1 MKHHAPPS
9 AQRGVALWMLLILV
23 AMAGGYA
30 FYRSANNQFNKTGQE
45 AKIAAALVRAKEAL
59 IARAVT
65 DINRPGS
72 LPCPDI
78 DDVGMKN
85 VPYDGKADNFIG
97 AGTAQCPS
105 YVGWLPWVTLDLPE
119 LTDDTGS
126 RLWYVLSPALRDDDS
141 AQPINSDTNPGLTVD
156 GNANNDI
163 AALVIA
169 PRGALAGQ
177 DRSPPVGKTH
187 PSVNPAAYLDGENG
201 NGDNIYITTLHSD
214 NFNDI
219 VLVITRQELMAAV
232 EKRIANE
239 VRSCLVQHAASSANT
254 DHRYPW
260 PAPLSASGFQ
270 GKENSFFGRVPTTQ
284 PVSGPEAA
292 LKSTI
297 AKLTLTANQLGN
309 AADANQQLLAL
320 NALGETIT
328 QARNLFDAIF
338 LAANKLKQVA
348 DDADYLLLDIDST
361 VDLAVANGRIS
372 VTEGRTIRTLTNT
385 TDSTL
390 ESLRDQ
396 TAQLGV
402 DVMPWQLTQ
411 LANTLGASGTSTALL
426 NNTQA
431 TLSLLNAT
439 TAAHPLASA
448 SLVIAHP
455 AAVAAYQAALASASS
470 PSDLTLL
477 NSAKVAANA
486 LSSAIINLGGEI
498 EASRVN
504 VLASEASVYKT
515 SIEIANAALLSAP
528 STDNLKA
535 LQAALAATKAAVT
548 GIVSGVNDVR
558 NAQSTAL
565 ASLQTAESAATAQI
579 ANFALVDAGTTAAI
593 AKLDALVTA
602 IRTNELFDNNVT
614 HTSLSAAI
622 NTFKIKRTEFTQVD
636 TASPRPVQKTITPYA
651 NLLGNAAVDIDIWA
665 KIISANAALVAPLAK
680 ANPASAN
687 TDPSEAAV
695 LDNSAYKLAS
705 DALAS
710 ITGKNE
716 SASLLQAYIN
726 NPSAANQAKAI
737 AALAETAALV
747 NSLLAAANALD
758 TPLSGTTASA
768 FPIVWQSSRCDFMLP
783 TATWWSSNQWAN
795 SVFYQIS
802 GATMNDPGKLS
813 VNGAG
818 SYRVVTLVAGREL
831 TLPPPINKQNKTIRN
846 VANFLEGINVHSWRD
861 GDATAPAPSEATS
874 FTSAPPSATFN
885 DRLAY

>member
-30 FYRSANNQFNKTGQE
+30 FYRSANSQFNKTGQE
-45 AKIAAALVRAKEAL
+45 AKIAAVLVRAKEAL
-59 IARAVT
+59 LARAVT
-65 DINRPGS
+65 DDNRPGS
-72 LPCPDI
+72 LPCPDLVTNSQGLNNI
-78 DDVGMKN
+78 PG
-85 VPYDGKADNFIG
+85 DGKADMF
-97 AGTAQCPS
+97 AMTQCPS

-119 LTDDTGS
+119 LTDDAGT
-126 RLWYVLSPALRDDDS
+126 RLWYVLSPALKDDDS
-141 AQPINSDTNPGLTVD
+141 AHPINSDTAMVLEVD
-156 GNANNDI
+156 GSSDI
-163 AALVIA
+163 AALIIA
-169 PRGALAGQ
+169 PRAPLGSQ
-177 DRSPPVGKTH
+177 TR
-187 PSVNPAAYLDGENG
+187 PSNNPADYLDGENG
-201 NGDNIYITTLHSD
+201 NGNDHKYVAGPRSD

-232 EKRIANE
+232 EKRVANE
-239 VRSCLVQHAASSANT
+239 VNSCLNQHAASSANT

-284 PVSGPEAA
+284 PGSGPEAA

-309 AADANQQLLAL
+309 TADASQQLLAL

-338 LAANKLKQVA
+338 SAANKLKQVA
-348 DDADYLLLDIDST
+348 DDADNLLLGIDSA

-372 VTEGRTIRTLTNT
+372 VTEGRTIRTLTTT

-396 TAQLGV
+396 TAQLGI

-411 LANTLGASGTSTALL
+411 LANALGASNTSTALL
-426 NNTQA
+426 NSTQA

-439 TAAHPLASA
+439 TAAHPLASTALA
-448 SLVIAHP
+448 SAQSTAP
-455 AAVAAYQAALASASS
+455 GAYQAALASASS

-477 NSAKVAANA
+477 NVAKAAANA
-486 LSSAIINLGGEI
+486 LSSEIINLGGKI

-515 SIEIANAALLSAP
+515 SIESANAALLNAP

-535 LQAALAATKAAVT
+535 LQAALAATKAAVN
-548 GIVSGVNDVR
+548 GIVTGVPDV
-558 NAQSTAL
+558 STARSNAL
-565 ASLQTAESAATAQI
+565 SSLETAESAATAPI
-579 ANFALVDAGTTAAI
+579 ANYALVDAGATAVI
-593 AKLDALVTA
+593 ANLNALVTS
-602 IRTNELFDNNVT
+602 ISNNQLIDNNVT
-614 HTSLSAAI
+614 HTSLIAAI
-622 NTFKIKRTEFTQVD
+622 NTFKTKRTEFTQVD

-695 LDNSAYKLAS
+695 LDNSAFKLAS

-716 SASLLQAYIN
+716 SASLLQAYID
-726 NPSAANQAKAI
+726 NPSTTNQAKAI
-737 AALAETAALV
+737 TALAETAAFV

-758 TPLSGTTASA
+758 NPLSGTTASA

-802 GATMNDPGKLS
+802 NATMTQPGKLT
-813 VNGAG
+813 VNGTG
-818 SYRVVTLVAGREL
+818 SYRVVTLVAGRAL
-831 TLPPPINKQNKTIRN
+831 AGQTRGPLN
-846 VANFLEGINVHSWRD
+846 VSVFLEGINADSSRN
-861 GDATAPAPSEATS
+861 GDASTPTTA